1 MPEPRPDTSPRTS
14 TATATTPAPST
25 RPTTPSAPTPG
36 SPLLRVLPGLLLSF
50 AVAGLAYGLGML
62 VPVASPALAAILVGA
77 LAANL
82 GLLPPAL
89 KPGLDLAA
97 KPVLRIGIVLLG
109 LQLAIGD
116 VIALG
121 PLTIVVIVAI
131 VGIGMASGLLI
142 GRALHL
148 PPTQAL
154 LIACGFSICGAAAVA
169 AAGGAITPRRR
180 EGESAEEATERL
192 ETQIA
197 TAVALVVVF
206 GTLMIPLLPLVARA
220 LGLGT
225 DASGTW
231 AGASIHE
238 VAQVVAAGSILGGG
252 ALGIAVLVKL
262 GRVLML
268 APVIAILTAVERRA
282 AETDRTSV
290 DSPAGAPAPAAKR
303 PPLVPFFVLAF
314 IVAVCIRSTGL
325 LPEAVVDVSKPVQAL
340 CLAAAMFA
348 LGTGVRVRLLRQ
360 VGGRPVVQAALVTLV
375 VAAVGLGGALLA
387 A

>member
-1 MPEPRPDTSPRTS
+1 MPDPS
-14 TATATTPAPST
+14 AAPSASASS
-25 RPTTPSAPTPG
+25 TPGATGSSAASSPAPTPPHRTG
-36 SPLLRVLPGLLLSF
+36 PVLRVLPGLLLSF
-50 AVAGLAYGLGML
+50 VVAGLAFGLGTL
-62 VPVASPALAAILVGA
+62 VPVASPALAAIIVGA

-82 GLLPPAL
+82 GLLPPVL
-89 KPGLDLAA
+89 KPGLDMAA

-109 LQLAIGD
+109 LQLALGD

-121 PLTIVVIVAI
+121 PLTILVILAIVA
-131 VGIGMASGLLI
+131 IGMASGLLI

-148 PPTQAL
+148 PPTQAM

-169 AAGGAITPRRR
+169 AAGGAVTPRRR
-180 EGESAEEATERL
+180 PGESREEATERL

-206 GTLMIPLLPLVARA
+206 GTLMIPLLPLAARA

-225 DASGTW
+225 DAAGTW

-238 VAQVVAAGSILGGG
+238 VAQVVAAGSIIGGG

-268 APVIAILTAVERRA
+268 APVIAILTASERRRA
-282 AETDRTSV
+282 RAGSAPA
-290 DSPAGAPAPAAKR
+290 DSPADDGATGARR

-325 LPEAVVDVSKPVQAL
+325 LPESVVSASKPVQSL

-360 VGGRPVVQAALVTLV
+360 VGGRPVIQAALITLV